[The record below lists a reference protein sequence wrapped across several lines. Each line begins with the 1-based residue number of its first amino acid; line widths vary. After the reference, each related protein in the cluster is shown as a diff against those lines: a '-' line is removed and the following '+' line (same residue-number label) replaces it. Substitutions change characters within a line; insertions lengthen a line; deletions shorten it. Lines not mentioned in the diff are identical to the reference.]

1 MYYLKG
7 YKTYVYNVTV
17 FVYSMIWTHY
27 VTNCRRSDIWFYQC
41 WYVWRFRVQKEI
53 WWVSR
58 EIQHVLILS
67 FYTICCISSLAIV
80 YIYLVTKYMI
90 LRVCYSREIISYI
103 SLHRH
108 YSRTCEALTFNHVYD
123 QNILGMSNSAEI
135 TCL

>member
-1 MYYLKG
+1 MLICLTFWSTEG
-7 YKTYVYNVTV
+7 NMVSLERDTACPNLTNLHNMVYG
-17 FVYSMIWTHY
+17 
-27 VTNCRRSDIWFYQC
+27 
-41 WYVWRFRVQKEI
+41 
-53 WWVSR
+53 
-58 EIQHVLILS
+58 
-67 FYTICCISSLAIV
+67 LAIV